1 MSQSD
6 IASPGRRRFLGV
18 LAAGGTAAAG
28 VAVAGVPV
36 TMEPVS
42 GRIGRSETQATAQ
55 GYQETAH
62 VRRYYEL
69 ARG

>member
-1 MSQSD
+1 VSQSD

-36 TMEPVS
+36 NMEP
-42 GRIGRSETQATAQ
+42 ETARAKTAEPAAKPQ

>member
-18 LAAGGTAAAG
+18 LAIGGTAGAG
-28 VAVAGVPV
+28 IAVAGVPSS
-36 TMEPVS
+36 MQPVP
-42 GRIGRSETQATAQ
+42 GRAKGAEQPATAQ

-62 VRRYYEL
+62 VRRYYDL